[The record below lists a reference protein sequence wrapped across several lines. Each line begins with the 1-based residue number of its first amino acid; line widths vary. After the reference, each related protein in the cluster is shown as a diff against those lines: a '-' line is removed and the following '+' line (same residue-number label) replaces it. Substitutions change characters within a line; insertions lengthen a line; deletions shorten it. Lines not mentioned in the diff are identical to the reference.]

1 MDYIYLHGFASGPG
15 SYKGQWLTSRF
26 QQQQLCLA
34 LPDLNQGDFYHLTL
48 TRQIHQIGKLMA
60 GPTTLIGSSLGGL
73 VAAWVSQHYLQ
84 VERLVLLAPAFRF
97 LEQWLPKLT
106 PDQRHQWQY
115 GPGLSVYHYGLQQ
128 QTRLGH
134 GFLTDLQQYSDTQ
147 LTRPVPTHIL
157 HGRWDEVIALSS
169 SQQYASQRPWV
180 TLETLETD
188 HAMASAMESI
198 WQRIVA
204 LCDLQPT

>member
-1 MDYIYLHGFASGPG
+1 MANVSIPAATALLSPTRSQSGRLLPSDAHPANSPDWQAHGWTDHSNRLQSRGPRRG
-15 SYKGQWLTSRF
+15 AARPR
-26 QQQQLCLA
+26 LA
-34 LPDLNQGDFYHLTL
+34 RRT
-48 TRQIHQIGKLMA
+48 
-60 GPTTLIGSSLGGL
+60 
-73 VAAWVSQHYLQ
+73 V
-84 VERLVLLAPAFRF
+84 APAFRF